1 MSKEDERIR
10 NSEKIAASV
19 VAEQLGLNI
28 EAVRP
33 ESTSLD
39 LGADS
44 LDEVEIVMALEEEF
58 NAGLSDDEV
67 ERCDTFADICKL
79 IVSKRGCK
87 VDIDTWRRINRVQ
100 EKRRKTNELCNAP
113 SDSEKREL
121 TPLAHVMH
129 SGYMTRAVEEFVCN
143 HTEIISLGMD
153 SLYGLIKQPH
163 MESSSIAVVMSGRV
177 DPDDLSIIE
186 TLLNDGEYTFVK
198 ATENVEK
205 GETCLK
211 IKTVI
216 HFGLPEHKDV

>member
-1 MSKEDERIR
+1 MSKENDRIR
-10 NSEKIAASV
+10 NIEKIAASI
-19 VAEQLGLNI
+19 VAEQLGVKI
-28 EAVRP
+28 EDVRP

-39 LGADS
+39 LGGDS
-44 LDEVEIVMALEEEF
+44 LDEVELVMALEEEF
-58 NAGLSDDEV
+58 ETELNDEEV

-79 IVSKRGCK
+79 IVSKRAAK
-87 VDIDTWRRINRVQ
+87 VDIETWHTLNRAQQKRQQINSRNTQ
-100 EKRRKTNELCNAP
+100 R
-113 SDSEKREL
+113 DSEKREL

-153 SLYGLIKQPH
+153 SLYSLIKQPH
-163 MESSSIAVVMSGRV
+163 MESASIAVVMSGRV

-205 GETCLK
+205 DETCLK